1 MLFSAPGCAFGEC
14 EGETINT
21 DGSRAHGSLCE
32 RKIPLVAINPAAPA
46 EEYRYHMDIVRHLLA
61 NLEGPGCGRWPP
73 PGARARAFLPQPR
86 PTRLRVLIVR
96 LCLPTPKTR
105 PSLRKHYN
113 AGKATSRGEARS
125 WP

>member
-61 NLEGPGCGRWPP
+61 NLEGPGCQPLASSRRPRTCLLAATASHP
-73 PGARARAFLPQPR
+73 APGAHRAPLPPHAQ
-86 PTRLRVLIVR
+86 
-96 LCLPTPKTR
+96 
-105 PSLRKHYN
+105 N
-113 AGKATSRGEARS
+113 APFPA
-125 WP
+125 